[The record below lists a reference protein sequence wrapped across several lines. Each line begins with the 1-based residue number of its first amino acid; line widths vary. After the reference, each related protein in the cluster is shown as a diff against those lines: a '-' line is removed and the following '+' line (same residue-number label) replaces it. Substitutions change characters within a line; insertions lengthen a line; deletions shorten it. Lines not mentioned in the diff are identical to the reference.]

1 MSKVTMRRP
10 DARAMA
16 QLLAEQTQ
24 TAAIRQQLLDLGF
37 PEAVLN
43 DLTPEDIAALCRELL
58 ENDEER
64 LIMRQ
69 SLLAMKQIP
78 AAQAICDR
86 LEG

>member
-1 MSKVTMRRP
+1 MC
-10 DARAMA
+10 
-16 QLLAEQTQ
+16 
-24 TAAIRQQLLDLGF
+24 IRDS
-37 PEAVLN
+37 
-43 DLTPEDIAALCRELL
+43 CRELL